1 MVEPDAELLAALGPR
16 AKRQIRQR
24 MRSLRSALPPAS
36 AAARSEAI
44 VARLMG
50 LPEFA
55 AARGIGLFWPMQSKN
70 EVDLR
75 PLDAAA
81 RERGIKVYYPFL
93 AAVGNTVRTGFRRVD
108 DVGSLE
114 PRGSGFAE
122 PGPECPEARRG
133 DIDWIVVPALAVD
146 ASGYRIGY
154 GKGFYDAT
162 LPDFVPPARAA
173 AVAFGFQLVG
183 EVPREA
189 HDVGCDVV
197 VTDEAVLEIPVLVK
211 EG

>member
-24 MRSLRSALPPAS
+24 MRALRSALPPAS

-44 VARLMG
+44 VARLIA
-50 LPEFA
+50 LPEFV
-55 AARGIGLFWPMQSKN
+55 AARGIGLFWPIESKN

-75 PLDAAA
+75 VLDVAA

-108 DVGSLE
+108 QVSELS
-114 PRGSGFAE
+114 PRGSGFCE
-122 PGPECPEARRG
+122 PGAECPEARRG
-133 DIDWIVVPALAVD
+133 DIDLVVVPALAVD
-146 ASGYRIGY
+146 AAGYRVGY

-162 LPDFVPPARAA
+162 LPDFVPPARAV
-173 AVAFGFQLVG
+173 AVAFGFQLLS
-183 EVPREA
+183 EIPREA
-189 HDVGCDVV
+189 HDVGCDLV
-197 VTDEAVLEIPVLVK
+197 VTDEAVLEIPARAR

>member
-1 MVEPDAELLAALGPR
+1 MLEPDAELLAALGPR

-24 MRSLRSALPPAS
+24 MRALRSALPAAS
-36 AAARSEAI
+36 AAARSAAI
-44 VARLMG
+44 VARLIG

-55 AARGIGLFWPMQSKN
+55 RARSVGLFWPMESKN

-75 PLDAAA
+75 SLDAAA

-93 AAVGNTVRTGFRRVD
+93 AAVGHTVRTGFRRVD
-108 DVGSLE
+108 DVSQLL

-122 PGPECPEARRG
+122 PGVECLEARRG

-146 ASGYRIGY
+146 ASGYRVGY

-162 LPDFVPPARAA
+162 LPDFVPPARAV

-189 HDVGCDVV
+189 HDVGCDAV
-197 VTDEAVLEIPVLVK
+197 VTDEAVLEIAALVR

>member
-93 AAVGNTVRTGFRRVD
+93 AAVGNTVRT
-108 DVGSLE
+108 S
-114 PRGSGFAE
+114 
-122 PGPECPEARRG
+122 
-133 DIDWIVVPALAVD
+133 
-146 ASGYRIGY
+146 
-154 GKGFYDAT
+154 AT
-162 LPDFVPPARAA
+162 LACRNAS
-173 AVAFGFQLVG
+173 
-183 EVPREA
+183 
-189 HDVGCDVV
+189 
-197 VTDEAVLEIPVLVK
+197 
-211 EG
+211 